1 MEADFYLSFNTSF
14 SYKNFDFYALVD
26 GRVGGNFFSHTY
38 KYASYRGV
46 LESSLNGR
54 DKEHG
59 GLPRV
64 NYKGETVYDSNYA

>member
-1 MEADFYLSFNTSF
+1 M
-14 SYKNFDFYALVD
+14 
-26 GRVGGNFFSHTY
+26 
-38 KYASYRGV
+38 

-64 NYKGETVYDSNYA
+64 NYKGETVYDAIMLDAVFDEGATAPSASDQLRVLMLLD